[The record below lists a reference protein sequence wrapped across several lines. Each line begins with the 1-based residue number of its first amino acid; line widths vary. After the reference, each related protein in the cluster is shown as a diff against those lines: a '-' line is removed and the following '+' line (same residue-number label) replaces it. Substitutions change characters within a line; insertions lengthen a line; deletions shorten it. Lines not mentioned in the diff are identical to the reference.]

1 MAMLVFKSCLGKLV
15 WSGRFVA
22 LDLFWKWQNWL
33 CLSWKNFWIN
43 FVCCVPV
50 LKCVPM
56 QQGCVWKRWLLVLLL
71 LRVWFPYLHKNYV
84 IWKAGENAMLNPK
97 NWVKYMNVLV
107 LQALMKVDLSQRL
120 SMDSRASLFLGSGGD
135 ICLYFHNCKYK
146 NRYISW
152 NV

>member
-15 WSGRFVA
+15 WSGHFVV

-50 LKCVPM
+50 LKWVPM
-56 QQGCVWKRWLLVLLL
+56 QQGCVWKRWLLVLLC
-71 LRVWFPYLHKNYV
+71 VGFPYLHKKLCYLKG
-84 IWKAGENAMLNPK
+84 WKKYNAS
-97 NWVKYMNVLV
+97 
-107 LQALMKVDLSQRL
+107 SQKL
-120 SMDSRASLFLGSGGD
+120 IQIYECTSFKGTDQSLFISEIVYGIKSIIVLGGKN

-146 NRYISW
+146 NKYISR